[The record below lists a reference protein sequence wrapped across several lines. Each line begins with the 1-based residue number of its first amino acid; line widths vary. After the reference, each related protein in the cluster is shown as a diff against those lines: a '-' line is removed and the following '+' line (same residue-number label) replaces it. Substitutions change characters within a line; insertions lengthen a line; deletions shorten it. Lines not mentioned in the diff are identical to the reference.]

1 MVQSTPIKNIGKP
14 RVSRIDFNVVSQ
26 EPFRDSAREIFGE
39 YSCYP
44 LLAVGTLKEK
54 SAFKLY
60 AGVKG
65 IDPQVANDITT
76 QIDNYNEDVKN
87 ADEEDKGNIDIH
99 DYITD
104 PKHYQIYKE
113 SIPYQSIIEQAKVH
127 ACGFGLFNGN
137 PRQKNVIGYGDLRY
151 EIGLIRCRSK
161 STGNTTMVLNIE
173 GGLLDSLGFVKDD
186 FLIVDVVGL
195 INEFYASIGEKVPT
209 FNELK
214 ELVKNDKATWDI
226 YAKGA
231 TCCINQVEKTGS
243 TMKVMKYKPH
253 DIAEL
258 SMFIAAIRPGFASLI
273 DNFLARKYYT
283 TGQKE
288 IDQVL
293 NDTNHYMIY
302 QESIM
307 KVLGYLGLPMS
318 DTYGVIKSISKKKL
332 KGEKKDKLLSELK
345 ESWRDK
351 FGDIRKFDS
360 VWQVISDSARYS
372 FNCLSGD
379 TKIVKPNGSPNN
391 WYPTIEEMYLIKN
404 DIEYAKKTG
413 HINLHSKYKSYGY
426 GYGLSMKDGRIWQNK
441 IIDIYKKPD
450 ANVFKVTTESGR
462 SVRATA
468 NHKFPTKDGI
478 KTLDQL
484 KVGDVLY
491 YKGDYIK
498 KEWTYNLTDGN
509 VTNIPQKGQMGFQKH
524 PNGASIIYNKIK
536 TEHQLSNDP
545 CALCGKPYNDNERF
559 ELHHKDF
566 HRKNNTEDNYQWLC
580 CSCHKKIH
588 YEHGRNKRWD
598 KGCLAIED
606 PIISIEPDGVETVYD
621 VEMSGEV
628 AHNFVINGGL
638 VVCNCSHAYSMAGDS
653 LYGAYFKAHY
663 PDKFYEVAMNHY
675 HKKNNKNKIFDLE
688 SEAKKFYGYNVAPM
702 RYGQNNVKFSVDPDK
717 KAIYSPLD
725 SIKDIGM
732 NAAEDMAKI
741 SDKHYQS
748 FVDIIASCKGT
759 KVNSKVIGK
768 LLDIDY
774 FEKFGTSKYL
784 SKKYELV
791 KQFYGKKQL
800 SKADYDM
807 SELIKDTGDSVVT
820 DLMKSG
826 KRSDKRYQI
835 VDSQKLIEYMSKSIP
850 KEDFSI
856 GEKIKRQYEA
866 LGFTDVTNECLDWRF
881 AVVTGINDKY
891 SVKVDLYCVN
901 NGKTTTFKVRKTKGR
916 DVDIKTTWNQCP
928 LQLYD
933 MIHID
938 GHKKQ
943 KKMTNKDGKW
953 VPSGEYEWLLTEYSV
968 IT

>member
-1 MVQSTPIKNIGKP
+1 
-14 RVSRIDFNVVSQ
+14 
-26 EPFRDSAREIFGE
+26 
-39 YSCYP
+39 
-44 LLAVGTLKEK
+44 
-54 SAFKLY
+54 
-60 AGVKG
+60 
-65 IDPQVANDITT
+65 
-76 QIDNYNEDVKN
+76 
-87 ADEEDKGNIDIH
+87 
-99 DYITD
+99 
-104 PKHYQIYKE
+104 
-113 SIPYQSIIEQAKVH
+113 
-127 ACGFGLFNGN
+127 
-137 PRQKNVIGYGDLRY
+137 
-151 EIGLIRCRSK
+151 
-161 STGNTTMVLNIE
+161 MVLNIE

-195 INEFYASIGEKVPT
+195 INEFYSSINRRVPT

-214 ELVKNDKATWDI
+214 ELVKDDKETWDI

-243 TMKVMKYKPH
+243 TMKVMKYKPQN
-253 DIAEL
+253 IAEL

-307 KVLGYLGLPMS
+307 KLLGFLGLPMS
-318 DTYGVIKSISKKKL
+318 DTYGVVKAISKKKL
-332 KGEKKDKLLSELK
+332 KGEKKEKLLGKLK

-351 FGDIRKFDS
+351 FGDTRKFDS
-360 VWQVISDSARYS
+360 VWQVISDSARY
-372 FNCLSGD
+372 
-379 TKIVKPNGSPNN
+379 
-391 WYPTIEEMYLIKN
+391 
-404 DIEYAKKTG
+404 
-413 HINLHSKYKSYGY
+413 
-426 GYGLSMKDGRIWQNK
+426 
-441 IIDIYKKPD
+441 
-450 ANVFKVTTESGR
+450 
-462 SVRATA
+462 
-468 NHKFPTKDGI
+468 
-478 KTLDQL
+478 
-484 KVGDVLY
+484 
-491 YKGDYIK
+491 
-498 KEWTYNLTDGN
+498 
-509 VTNIPQKGQMGFQKH
+509 
-524 PNGASIIYNKIK
+524 
-536 TEHQLSNDP
+536 
-545 CALCGKPYNDNERF
+545 
-559 ELHHKDF
+559 
-566 HRKNNTEDNYQWLC
+566 
-580 CSCHKKIH
+580 
-588 YEHGRNKRWD
+588 
-598 KGCLAIED
+598 
-606 PIISIEPDGVETVYD
+606 
-621 VEMSGEV
+621 
-628 AHNFVINGGL
+628 NF
-638 VVCNCSHAYSMAGDS
+638 NCSHAYSMAGDS

-702 RYGQNNVKFSVDPDK
+702 RYGQNNVKFSVAADK

-807 SELIKDTGDSVVT
+807 SELIKDTGDSVIT

-835 VDSQKLIEYMSKSIP
+835 VDNQKLIEYMSKSIP

-866 LGFTDVTNECLDWRF
+866 LGFTDVTNEGLDWRF

-916 DVDIKTTWNQCP
+916 DVDIKTTWNQCT
-928 LQLYD
+928 LQMYD

-938 GHKKQ
+938 GCKKQ
-943 KKMTNKDGKW
+943 KKMTQKDGKW
-953 VPSGEYEWLLTEYSV
+953 VPSGDYEWVLTEYSV
-968 IT
+968 VA

>member
-1 MVQSTPIKNIGKP
+1 MVQSTPLKNIGKP

-39 YSCYP
+39 QSCYP

-76 QIDNYNEDVKN
+76 QIDKYNEDVKN
-87 ADEEDKGNIDIH
+87 ADDEDKDNIDIH

-104 PKHYQIYKE
+104 PEHYQIYKE

-137 PRQKNVIGYGDLRY
+137 PRHKDVVGYGDFRY

-273 DNFLARKYYT
+273 DNFLSRKYYT

-293 NDTNHYMIY
+293 SDTNHYMIY

-307 KVLGYLGLPMS
+307 KLLGFLGLPMS
-318 DTYGVIKSISKKKL
+318 DTYGVVKAISKKKL
-332 KGEKKDKLLSELK
+332 KGEKKEKLLGELK

-351 FGDIRKFDS
+351 FGDVRKFDS

-372 FNCLSGD
+372 FNCLTGD
-379 TKIVKPNGSPNN
+379 SRIKRSSPSPNGWS
-391 WYPTIEEMYLIKN
+391 PTIEEMYLIKN

-441 IIDIYKKPD
+441 IIDIYKQPN
-450 ANVFKVTTESGR
+450 ANVFKVTTKSGR

-491 YKGDYIK
+491 RKGDYIK
-498 KEWTYNLTDGN
+498 KEWIYNLTNGH
-509 VTNIPQKGQMGFQKH
+509 KKSGQMITDG
-524 PNGASIIYNKIK
+524 
-536 TEHQLSNDP
+536 SNVLYKEVINNHKLNRD
-545 CALCGKPYNDNERF
+545 CCEICGKLYNDNERF

-566 HRKNNTEDNYQWLC
+566 NRKNNTEDNYQWLC
-580 CSCHKKIH
+580 CSCHKKVH

-628 AHNFVINGGL
+628 AHNFVVNDGL

-688 SEAKKFYGYNVAPM
+688 SEAKKFYSYNVAPM
-702 RYGQNNVKFSVDPDK
+702 RYGQHNIEFSIDKDK
-717 KAIYSPLD
+717 KLIYSPLD
-725 SIKDIGM
+725 SIKDIGT

-748 FVDIIASCKGT
+748 FIDVIASCKGT

-768 LLDIDY
+768 LLDVDY
-774 FEKFGTSKYL
+774 FEKFGKSKRL
-784 SKKYELV
+784 WGEYELI
-791 KQFYGKKQL
+791 KTFYGKKQL
-800 SKADYDM
+800 SKADYNLD
-807 SELIKDTGDSVVT
+807 ELVANTGDSIVT

-835 VDSQKLIEYMSKSIP
+835 VDNQKLIEYMSGAIP
-850 KEDFSI
+850 EEDFPI

-866 LGFTDVTNECLDWRF
+866 LGFTDIVDESLDWRF

-901 NGKTTTFKVRKTKGR
+901 NGKTVAFKIRKTKGR
-916 DVDIKTTWNQCP
+916 DFDVKTTWNQCP

-938 GHKKQ
+938 GYKKQ
-943 KKMTNKDGKW
+943 KKMTQKDGKW

-968 IT
+968 VT